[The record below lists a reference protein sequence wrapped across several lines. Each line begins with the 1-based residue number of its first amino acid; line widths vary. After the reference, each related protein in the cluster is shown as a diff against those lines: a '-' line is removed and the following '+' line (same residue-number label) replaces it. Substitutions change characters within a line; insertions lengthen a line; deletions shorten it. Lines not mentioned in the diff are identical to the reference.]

1 MFSLPTPWDR
11 ESWASRSVVV
21 AINMCFQIA
30 HDEQFVMLGRSSD
43 DGAEFAGKLVFRV
56 VRVGHGGG
64 GGMPYMLI
72 KVLAA
77 RQIQECVTPLF
88 CH

>member
-64 GGMPYMLI
+64 G
-72 KVLAA
+72 A
-77 RQIQECVTPLF
+77 
-88 CH
+88 CHTCS